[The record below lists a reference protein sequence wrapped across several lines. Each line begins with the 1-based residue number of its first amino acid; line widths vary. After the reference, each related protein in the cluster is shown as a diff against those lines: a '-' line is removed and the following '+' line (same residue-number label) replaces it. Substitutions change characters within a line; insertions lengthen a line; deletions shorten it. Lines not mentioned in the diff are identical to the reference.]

1 MEVERRFYRTFRG
14 RPRFRGPEVEGAAAG
29 TAAVAAAGAEGCA
42 TASLFLLP
50 GGLPRRRFTGWVSC
64 GEVVSKRV

>member
-29 TAAVAAAGAEGCA
+29 AEGGSTA
-42 TASLFLLP
+42 ASLFLLP
-50 GGLPRRRFTGWVSC
+50 GGLPRRRFTGCVSC